1 MTIKRD
7 PNRMEV
13 PVHPGEVLLEEFLRP
28 LGLSQATLARH
39 LNVSLVRVNEL
50 ARARRGE
57 DPAGEL
63 MRVVADRKV
72 RPPLRTGRHDVGFR
86 ASVGVP
92 PCSGGGKDVGEPSHE
107 PRGEVLIE
115 QSFKPPGR
123 TSGAAR
129 DPRRTLGR
137 RECHRT

>member
-50 ARARRGE
+50 ALARRGE

-92 PCSGGGKDVGEPSHE
+92 PCSEAGKMSAS
-107 PRGEVLIE
+107 RA
-115 QSFKPPGR
+115 
-123 TSGAAR
+123 TSLGAR
-129 DPRRTLGR
+129 F
-137 RECHRT
+137 